1 MTNSGKVGVAVGAG
15 LTHLLVFVFIH
26 DDCRR
31 NEMAEKREKQEK
43 WGKRKKDSGRAVDF
57 ITHFAICIK

>member
-43 WGKRKKDSGRAVDF
+43 WGKGKRIAAELSTSSH
-57 ITHFAICIK
+57 ILQFA